1 MNIEQFFNECSRHDW
16 FYDYSDDHSVWTA
29 GHENKQRI
37 YLLAENDILREMI
50 VREFRQYTLGNR
62 ERPTLEEF
70 VSNE

>member
-1 MNIEQFFNECSRHDW
+1 
-16 FYDYSDDHSVWTA
+16 
-29 GHENKQRI
+29 
-37 YLLAENDILREMI
+37 MI